1 MTEWSCLR
9 LFSAFRISVVM
20 LGLGGTAFW
29 STLFTVLRTVS
40 ACSASIEWS
49 DGCFCLRDYFCGSD
63 VGRRDSEISPFLS
76 RVVSASLSV
85 LEDRLM
91 TQFAW
96 STLGVEV
103 KFLEY
108 LFLPLL
114 GVTTGRP
121 HRLKKTCSKQSK
133 RCVPHQVTLSW
144 DNRTN
149 LYYQVVKGFL
159 FFLFSWWWRFKT

>member
-9 LFSAFRISVVM
+9 LFSAFRISFVM

-40 ACSASIEWS
+40 VCSASSGLMVVSTFAIIS
-49 DGCFCLRDYFCGSD
+49 VVLML
-63 VGRRDSEISPFLS
+63 VGVTAKFSPFLS

-121 HRLKKTCSKQSK
+121 HRLKKNCSTQSK
-133 RCVPHQVTLSW
+133 RCVPHQVTSSW